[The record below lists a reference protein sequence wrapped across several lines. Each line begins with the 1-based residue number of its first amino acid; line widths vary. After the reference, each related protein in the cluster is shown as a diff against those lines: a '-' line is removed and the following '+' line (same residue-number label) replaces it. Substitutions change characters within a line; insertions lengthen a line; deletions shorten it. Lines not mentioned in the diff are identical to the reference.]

1 MPRQRSFRTIGI
13 GFTLVAS
20 LLLVNAQAKDKY
32 RNEKVA
38 AELIAL
44 VRQWDAAIV
53 NHDSATLD
61 KILADEFTLSGF
73 PKAGYLAHIKSTR
86 NNIVSAKSEAFDV
99 RVYGDTATLVAID
112 EIKSIKDGV
121 ETVEWWRFI
130 DVWVKRDGRWQCV
143 ATESSKTKRPQG
155 KQSTP

>member
-1 MPRQRSFRTIGI
+1 MTTRQSIRTIGI
-13 GFTLVAS
+13 AFTILTSV
-20 LLLVNAQAKDKY
+20 LLVSAQSKEAH

-61 KILADEFTLSGF
+61 KILAAEFTLSGF
-73 PKAGYLAHIKSTR
+73 PKAGYLTHIKSTR
-86 NNIVSAKSEAFDV
+86 NDIVSAKSEAFDV
-99 RVYGDTATLVAID
+99 RVYGDTATLIAID
-112 EIKSIKDGV
+112 EIKSRKDGV
-121 ETVEWWRFI
+121 ETVEWWRYI

-143 ATESSKTKRPQG
+143 VTESSKTKAPRR
-155 KQSTP
+155 QSTP

>member
-1 MPRQRSFRTIGI
+1 MKKLLG
-13 GFTLVAS
+13 LS
-20 LLLVNAQAKDKY
+20 LLFLISLSLVNAQGKDAY

-44 VRQWDAAIV
+44 VRQWDTAIV
-53 NHDSATLD
+53 AHDSATLD
-61 KILADEFTLSGF
+61 KILAAEFTLSGF

-86 NNIVSAKSEAFDV
+86 NDIVGAESGSFDV
-99 RVYGDTATLVAID
+99 RVYGDTATLIAVD
-112 EIKSIKDGV
+112 EIKSRNDGV

-143 ATESSKTKRPQG
+143 VTESYKVKKPQAV
-155 KQSTP
+155 P